1 MDESDNRRQTRL
13 VCAGLALAVA
23 AAYWPLWHCG
33 FVDFDDNDYVVKNN
47 AIQHGLNWGAIA
59 WAFTTTY
66 ASNWHPLTWI
76 SHILDFQFYGLN
88 PAGHHATSLLLH
100 AANSILLFLLL
111 KRMTRR
117 MWPSAMAAA
126 LFALHPMHV
135 ESVAWISERKDV
147 LSTFFWM
154 LSVWAY
160 VRYAEGGKMENGK
173 WKLCYA
179 LALAFFAMG
188 LMCKPMVVTLP
199 FILLLLDYWP
209 LARWRPAPAR
219 VWAEKIP
226 FLVLAAASGLITVVA
241 QRQGRSV
248 LSLEHV
254 PLAARLENLPVG
266 CARYV
271 GKLFWPDPL
280 AAVYPYVFS
289 WPAWEVA
296 GAGVLLAVVTVW
308 VMRRAH
314 AQPFLAVGWLWFLIG
329 LAPVNGLVQVG
340 VQSIADRYTYVP
352 SIGLFIMVVWLVGE
366 WGEKR
371 GRQAAAVLGTAAL
384 AGCLYLT
391 QRQAGFWSDT
401 RALFTH
407 TIESTSDNYFACI
420 TFGDYLAEN
429 GQRAEAIEYL
439 DKAVRYAPG
448 FAWAQNDLGRVLL
461 DAGRVD
467 EALPHL
473 QQAAALRPEEWEAHY
488 NLGKAL
494 LAKGRVAEALDQ
506 FETQVKLRPED
517 AIAQFNFG
525 AVLLDNNLPDDAI
538 PHLEKAAGIK
548 PSDAEAHYKLGN
560 AYFQKGRVA
569 EAIGQYER
577 TLQIRPDHA
586 LACNNL
592 AWILGSS
599 PAAGV
604 RNGPRAVELAA
615 RADRLLGGKNPV
627 AAGTL
632 AVAYAEAGR
641 FSEAVAAAARAREL
655 AEAQK
660 NSALVQSLEQRLSL
674 FRAGMPFRDM
684 APLSP
689 RPGK

>member
-1 MDESDNRRQTRL
+1 M
-13 VCAGLALAVA
+13 VA
-23 AAYWPLWHCG
+23 ASRC
-33 FVDFDDNDYVVKNN
+33 
-47 AIQHGLNWGAIA
+47 
-59 WAFTTTY
+59 
-66 ASNWHPLTWI
+66 
-76 SHILDFQFYGLN
+76 
-88 PAGHHATSLLLH
+88 
-100 AANSILLFLLL
+100 
-111 KRMTRR
+111 
-117 MWPSAMAAA
+117 
-126 LFALHPMHV
+126 
-135 ESVAWISERKDV
+135 V
-147 LSTFFWM
+147 L
-154 LSVWAY
+154 
-160 VRYAEGGKMENGK
+160 
-173 WKLCYA
+173 
-179 LALAFFAMG
+179 
-188 LMCKPMVVTLP
+188 
-199 FILLLLDYWP
+199 
-209 LARWRPAPAR
+209 
-219 VWAEKIP
+219 WAEKVP
-226 FLVLAAASGLITVVA
+226 FFVLAAASGVITVVA
-241 QRQGRSV
+241 QRQARSV

-254 PLAARLENLPVG
+254 PLGARLENLPIG
-266 CARYV
+266 YARYV

-296 GAGVLLAVVTVW
+296 GAGIFLAVVTVW

-314 AQPFLAVGWLWFLIG
+314 AQPYLAVGWLWFLIG

-352 SIGLFIMVVWLVGE
+352 SIGLFIMAVWLAGE
-366 WGEKR
+366 WGGKR
-371 GRQAAAVLGTAAL
+371 GRQAAAVVGTAAL

-391 QRQAGFWSDT
+391 QRQAGFWRDT
-401 RALFTH
+401 RTLFTH

-429 GQRAEAIEYL
+429 GRRAEAIEYL
-439 DKAVRYAPG
+439 DKAARFAPG

-473 QQAAALRPEEWEAHY
+473 QQAAALRPEEWEGHY

-517 AIAQFNFG
+517 AIAQLNFG

-538 PHLEKAAGIK
+538 PHLEKAAGIR

-569 EAIGQYER
+569 EAVGQYER
-577 TLQIRPDHA
+577 TLQIRPEHA

-599 PAAGV
+599 PVAGV

-674 FRAGMPFRDM
+674 FRAGMPFRDT
-684 APLSP
+684 APVA
-689 RPGK
+689 PGEGK